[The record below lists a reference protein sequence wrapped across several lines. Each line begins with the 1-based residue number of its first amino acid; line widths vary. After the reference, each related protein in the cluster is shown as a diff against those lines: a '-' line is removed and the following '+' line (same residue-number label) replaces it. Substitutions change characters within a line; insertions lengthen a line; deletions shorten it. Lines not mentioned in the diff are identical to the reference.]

1 MQIQLNTD
9 DNVQGREE
17 LAVRVRADVEN
28 ALSRFRDQ
36 LTRVEVHLGDENA
49 GKTGGADKRCTMEGR
64 LAGQQP
70 VAVTHNAAT
79 LAEAWNGAA
88 QKLKNLLE
96 SRLGARKDH
105 KGAPSI
111 RDLGPV

>member
-17 LAVRVRADVEN
+17 LAVRVQADVEN
-28 ALSRFRDQ
+28 VLSRFRDQ

-49 GKTGGADKRCTMEGR
+49 RKAGGADKRCTMEAR

-70 VAVTHNAAT
+70 VAVTHHAPT

-96 SRLGARKDH
+96 SRLGPRKDH
-105 KGAPSI
+105 KGAASI
-111 RDLGPV
+111 RDIEPV